1 MIRNLLLLLATG
13 ILISCS
19 DDAYYREYVDFNS
32 TRWNQDSIVQ
42 FKVNVDDISRP
53 FMVGVELRHN
63 DEYPYSNLYLFRTI
77 SSSDGVE
84 YTDTVNYTLANSSGA
99 WVGKGMGEVKTMKYP
114 FARKTLQLNHPG
126 EFTFTFQQGMRDEN
140 LPGILSLGLSLEQ
153 TPEHE

>member
-1 MIRNLLLLLATG
+1 MRNFLLLFLSGLLF
-13 ILISCS
+13 SCS
-19 DDAYYREYVDFNS
+19 HDAYYQEYVDFKS
-32 TRWNQDSIVQ
+32 TQWNQDSIVE
-42 FKVNVDDISRP
+42 FKVKVEDISRP

-63 DEYPYSNLYLFRTI
+63 DDYPYSNLYLFRTI
-77 SSSDGVE
+77 SSSDGIE
-84 YTDTVNYTLANSSGA
+84 YTDTVNYTLANPSGA
-99 WVGKGMGEVKTMKYP
+99 WVGKGMGAVKTMKYP